1 MIDPAVIEEVLPS
14 ALDGERL
21 DRIISL
27 IADVSRSAASALVA
41 AGGARVDGE
50 VETSGKLRLREGQT
64 VSVDTSKFPVAAPP
78 APEPEVEVRVVHVD
92 NDVIVVD
99 KSPGV
104 VVHPAAGHDS
114 GTLVN
119 GLLARFPE
127 IAGVGES
134 FRPGIVHRLDVGTS
148 GLLVVARSQSA
159 YEVLVG
165 ALAAR
170 DVGREYVAYVWGRVE
185 APSSVIDAPIGRDP
199 RDPTKMAVTR
209 DGKSA
214 RTHVEVMQRLTSP
227 DVTIVRCTLETGRTH
242 QIRVHLAAIG
252 HPVVG
257 DAPYGGARSGLVAP
271 RPMLHARRLEF
282 LHPSTGQ
289 MMTFESPVPDD
300 MTAVAAMCEL
310 GD

>member
-1 MIDPAVIEEVLPS
+1 MIEPGVIEEVLPS
-14 ALDGERL
+14 ALAGERL

-27 IADVSRSAASALVA
+27 IADVSRSAASALVT

-64 VSVDTSKFPVAAPP
+64 VSVDTSKVPVAAPP
-78 APEPEVEVRVVHVD
+78 APDPEVEVRVVHVD
-92 NDVIVVD
+92 ADVIVVD

-127 IAGVGES
+127 IATVGES

-159 YEVLVG
+159 YEALVG

-170 DVGREYVAYVWGRVE
+170 DVGREYVAYVWGHVE
-185 APSSVIDAPIGRDP
+185 APSTVVDAPIGRDP

-209 DGKSA
+209 DGKPA
-214 RTHVEVMQRLTSP
+214 RTHVDVIERLTSP
-227 DVTIVRCTLETGRTH
+227 DVTVVRCTLETGRTH
-242 QIRVHLAAIG
+242 QIRVHLSAIG
-252 HPVVG
+252 HAVVG

-282 LHPSTGQ
+282 SHPTTGET
-289 MMTFESPVPDD
+289 MIFESPVPDD
-300 MTAVAAMCEL
+300 MTAVVASCDRSE
-310 GD
+310 

>member
-1 MIDPAVIEEVLPS
+1 MIEEVLPS

-27 IADVSRSAASALVA
+27 IADVSRSAASSLVA
-41 AGGARVDGE
+41 AGGASVDGV
-50 VETSGKLRLREGQT
+50 VETTGKLRLREGQT
-64 VSVDTSKFPVAAPP
+64 VSVDLSKLPVAAPP
-78 APEPEVEVRVVHVD
+78 APDPTVEVRVVHAD
-92 NDVIVVD
+92 DDVIVVD
-99 KSPGV
+99 KDPGV
-104 VVHPAAGHDS
+104 VVHPASGHDS

-119 GLLARFPE
+119 GLLARYPE
-127 IAGVGES
+127 IASVGES
-134 FRPGIVHRLDVGTS
+134 YRPGIVHRLDVGTS
-148 GLLVVARSQSA
+148 GLLVVARSQKA
-159 YEVLVG
+159 YDSLVG

-209 DGKSA
+209 DGKPA
-214 RTHVEVMQRLTSP
+214 RTHVEVIEHTVSP
-227 DVTIVRCTLETGRTH
+227 EVTVVRCTLETGRTH
-242 QIRVHLAAIG
+242 QIRVHLAATG

-282 LHPSTGQ
+282 AHPSTGRV
-289 MMTFESPVPDD
+289 MEFESPVPDD
-300 MTAVAAMCEL
+300 MSSVLSKCERD
-310 GD
+310 G